1 MLTTICAEIRNYF
14 LAHKEQDIHGG
25 QFVIE
30 NGVLQVDFLTD
41 GQYYRVVGSAL
52 NDGVFQYGVD
62 VLADEEFKGSVWA
75 MSVPKAFV
83 DLSDEIDSWVSNNA
97 SAINSPYT
105 SESFAGYSYTKGTG
119 TNGAGLSWQSQFA
132 TRLNAYRRISVL

>member
-1 MLTTICAEIRNYF
+1 MLSELCAEIRNYF
-14 LAHKEQDIHGG
+14 LAHKEQDIHSG

-75 MSVPKAFV
+75 MSVPQSFV
-83 DLSDEIDSWVSNNA
+83 DLADEIESWTSNNA
-97 SAINSPYT
+97 DVVNSPYS
-105 SESFAGYSYTKGTG
+105 SESFAGYSYSKGSG
-119 TNGAGLSWQSQFA
+119 KNGAGLTWIDQFS